1 MCQLLKSLLF
11 NSSQLSSVQTS
22 TSYIQT
28 FKNIPEWIHGD
39 QHLRLNNPSEL
50 RHQHLLG
57 DLEFHC
63 ASDLN
68 VSKWEEPPPPPPHAN
83 SAHPRRGSKQ
93 TTGTWR
99 NRLLNESHFIGLV
112 PAAHTLSGIV
122 MSWSELGC
130 SIITAIHHSH
140 YSIQPHQIVMWG
152 QAPVSRRRTPVWPVG
167 AVFLNF
173 EEMKTQYISI
183 LVRNKY
189 IYVIIMRHCNRKCI
203 KLRTKSL

>member
-1 MCQLLKSLLF
+1 MNPRWPTPPPKQPLRAETPTPPGWSGVPLCFWPKCLK
-11 NSSQLSSVQTS
+11 VGGT
-22 TSYIQT
+22 
-28 FKNIPEWIHGD
+28 
-39 QHLRLNNPSEL
+39 
-50 RHQHLLG
+50 
-57 DLEFHC
+57 
-63 ASDLN
+63 
-68 VSKWEEPPPPPPHAN
+68 PPPPPHAN

-140 YSIQPHQIVMWG
+140 YSIQLHQIVMWG

-167 AVFLNF
+167 AVFLKLFLNF
-173 EEMKTQYISI
+173 EEIKTQYVSI
-183 LVRNKY
+183 LVWNKY
-189 IYVIIMRHCNRKCI
+189 KNVIIMRHCNRKLNKTK
-203 KLRTKSL
+203 KLSL